1 MHVNHR
7 AGFPL
12 FAGES
17 LLHIACVNQ
26 QEELLCLMLQLAE
39 QRLPSADFVELLRSQ
54 ARARAGTLSACA
66 CLLLLAEATPSNC
79 RRDRVP
85 EQQTRRLELPKPA
98 SPKPL
103 IKPH

>member
-39 QRLPSADFVELLRSQ
+39 QRLPSAGYSQHVAVLR
-54 ARARAGTLSACA
+54 GDWL
-66 CLLLLAEATPSNC
+66 
-79 RRDRVP
+79 P
-85 EQQTRRLELPKPA
+85 EGGKVHRRLHHP
-98 SPKPL
+98 
-103 IKPH
+103 